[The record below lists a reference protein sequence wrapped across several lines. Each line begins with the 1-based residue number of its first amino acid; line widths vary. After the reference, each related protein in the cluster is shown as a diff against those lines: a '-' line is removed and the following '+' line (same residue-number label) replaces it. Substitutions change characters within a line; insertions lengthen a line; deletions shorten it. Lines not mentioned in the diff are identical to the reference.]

1 MGGFVGHLLADL
13 DPSLASKNWGE
24 FLGKFCDIM
33 LLTSRV
39 TLAKTTVAKFEK

>member
-1 MGGFVGHLLADL
+1 VGEFVGHLLADL
-13 DPSLASKNWGE
+13 DPSLASKNRGE